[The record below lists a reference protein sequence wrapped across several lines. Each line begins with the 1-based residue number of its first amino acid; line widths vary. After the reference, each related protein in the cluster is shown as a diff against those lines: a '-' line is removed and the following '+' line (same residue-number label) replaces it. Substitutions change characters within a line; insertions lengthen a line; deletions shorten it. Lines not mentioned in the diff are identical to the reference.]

1 MNFSDYQM
9 IENRTSGFTVGLGYK
24 VKGLTLNW
32 LKFKGK
38 RTILHNDL
46 NLRFDISI
54 RDQVTVNHLID
65 QGQSRPTAGSRI
77 IAANP
82 SIDYVINKQL
92 NIRIFLNRQKTLPK
106 TFASFPSTTTQ
117 AGITLRFNLS
127 NF

>member
-1 MNFSDYQM
+1 M

-24 VKGLTLNW
+24 IKGLTLNW

-46 NLRFDISI
+46 NLRFDLSI

-92 NIRIFLNRQKTLPK
+92 NIRIFLNPSEDASKDICILPK
-106 TFASFPSTTTQ
+106 YYNSGRNHAS
-117 AGITLRFNLS
+117 I
-127 NF
+127 